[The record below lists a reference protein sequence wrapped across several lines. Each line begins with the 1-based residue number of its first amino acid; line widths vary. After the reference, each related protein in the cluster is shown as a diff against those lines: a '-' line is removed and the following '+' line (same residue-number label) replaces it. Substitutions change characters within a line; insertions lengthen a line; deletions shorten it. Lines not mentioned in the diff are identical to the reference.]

1 MKPGPKLGGN
11 DSLLMKKI
19 QLHLLVAAAVC
30 SLSSCVGD
38 PFYGYGYAPGLPPVS
53 VFAFGPPSLGG
64 GYYGGGRP
72 PSFGGPPSPPS
83 RLSTGSLR
91 GVDFR
96 SPDVRRAPDPTLM
109 LLR

>member
-1 MKPGPKLGGN
+1 
-11 DSLLMKKI
+11 MKKI
-19 QLHLLVAAAVC
+19 QFRLLVAAAVC

-38 PFYGYGYAPGLPPVS
+38 PFYGYGGYAPGLPPVS
-53 VFAFGPPSLGG
+53 VSVPGFAFGPPPPSWG
-64 GYYGGGRP
+64 YGGGRP
-72 PSFGGPPSPPS
+72 PSFGYGPRPAS

-91 GVDFR
+91 GVDSR